1 MMIDKGLV
9 GFTMALIL
17 ADPALAQI
25 ASRGKTQQRIYDPGT
40 KRHLI
45 GILESICEQA
55 AKQRN
60 DDASYHLYLRDKNG
74 QRYLIHLG
82 PKAFFD
88 DHDLKLNVGMKLQI
102 IAQEMDLDREKV
114 FVAREIESGDQ
125 QVMIPD
131 SFDRPKYSKNRSLRS
146 EGLKKLNNA
155 S

>member
-17 ADPALAQI
+17 ADPALSQS
-25 ASRGKTQQRIYDPGT
+25 ASRGKSQQGIYDSGT
-40 KRHLI
+40 KRRLI
-45 GILESICEQA
+45 GILESICEQP

-60 DDASYHLYLRDKNG
+60 QDASYHLYLRDKNG
-74 QRYLIHLG
+74 QRNLIHLG

-88 DHDLKLNVGMKLQI
+88 DHDLKLNLGMELRI

-131 SFDRPKYSKNRSLRS
+131 SFDRPTYSKNLSLRS
-146 EGLKKLNNA
+146 EGLKKA
-155 S
+155 Q